1 MSEPPARDFWTQLNN
16 SRLVRY
22 LLLLALGWAIV
33 QILAYFQGVVV
44 IFIFAAILAF
54 LLNYPVQWLER
65 FLPHGIAAVVV
76 FLLSLAIFG
85 GVIGTLGLAVLSQGQ
100 QLLNQAPELLS
111 SLLPIVERIENLLGN
126 WNLTVDFEVI
136 EEQIRNQI
144 LAGVGF
150 GLAALQTVIFNLLD
164 LILIAVIALFMLLD
178 GEKLWNFVLKI
189 LPKQIRGKLTV
200 AIQRNFLGFFLGR
213 LLLSLFYGIS
223 VFIILLILQVPYTLI
238 LATVAGFFDLIPGIG
253 ATIGVVI
260 AAIIVLPQG
269 IWLSLQIIVIC
280 VLVQQVEENILMPR
294 IMQGS
299 LNVNP
304 VVMFFGLLI
313 GARVAGLV
321 GVFLSVPITGV
332 IISLFELEE
341 MKGE

>member
-111 SLLPIVERIENLLGN
+111 SLCL
-126 WNLTVDFEVI
+126 
-136 EEQIRNQI
+136 
-144 LAGVGF
+144 
-150 GLAALQTVIFNLLD
+150 
-164 LILIAVIALFMLLD
+164 
-178 GEKLWNFVLKI
+178 
-189 LPKQIRGKLTV
+189 
-200 AIQRNFLGFFLGR
+200 
-213 LLLSLFYGIS
+213 
-223 VFIILLILQVPYTLI
+223 
-238 LATVAGFFDLIPGIG
+238 
-253 ATIGVVI
+253 
-260 AAIIVLPQG
+260 
-269 IWLSLQIIVIC
+269 
-280 VLVQQVEENILMPR
+280 
-294 IMQGS
+294 
-299 LNVNP
+299 
-304 VVMFFGLLI
+304 
-313 GARVAGLV
+313 
-321 GVFLSVPITGV
+321 
-332 IISLFELEE
+332 
-341 MKGE
+341 

>member
-16 SRLVRY
+16 SRLVHY

-54 LLNYPVQWLER
+54 LLNYPVQWLQR
-65 FLPHGIAAVVV
+65 FLPHGVAVVVV
-76 FLLSLAIFG
+76 FLLSLAVFG
-85 GVIGTLGLAVLSQGQ
+85 GLIGTLGLAVLSQGQ
-100 QLLNQAPELLS
+100 QLLNQAPELLN
-111 SLLPIVERIENLLGN
+111 SLLPIVERIEKILGN

-144 LAGVGF
+144 LAGFGF

-178 GEKLWNFVLKI
+178 GERLWNFVLKV
-189 LPKQIRGKLTV
+189 LPKHIRSKLTV
-200 AIQRNFLGFFLGR
+200 AIRRNFLGFFWGR

-223 VFIILLILQVPYTLI
+223 VFIILLILQVPYALT
-238 LATVAGFFDLIPGIG
+238 LATIAGVFDLIPGIG
-253 ATIGVVI
+253 ATIGVTI

-280 VLVQQVEENILMPR
+280 VLVQQIEENILMPR

-304 VVMFFGLLI
+304 VVMFFGLLV

-321 GVFLSVPITGV
+321 GVFLSVPVTGV

-341 MKGE
+341 MKGD